1 MTTTIRQQ
9 NERFLEQ
16 ERKEIALSM
25 TPAQIAAEIRQT
37 LKHEFPEWK
46 FSVSTRSFAGGF
58 EINVYLL
65 EGPRKVFTVDTITN
79 ATGYTYPI
87 NGHFEIN
94 QYHPEFMDEYL
105 TPEAVKMMTRVI
117 DIVNRRNWDKS
128 DPQTDYFDVHY
139 YTTIS
144 IGRWDRHYTIK

>member
-25 TPAQIAAEIRQT
+25 THAQIAAEIRQT
-37 LKHEFPEWK
+37 LKVEFPSWK
-46 FSVSTRSFAGGF
+46 FSVRTSKFAGGF
-58 EINVYLL
+58 DVTVCLL
-65 EGPRKVFTVDTITN
+65 EGPREVFAVDTIT
-79 ATGYTYPI
+79 TGTGTWAI
-87 NGHFEIN
+87 DGHMEIN
-94 QYHPEFMDEYL
+94 QYHPEFMDDIL
-105 TPEAVKMMTRVI
+105 TKEATRMMKRVI
-117 DIVNRRNWDKS
+117 KITNRRNWDES
-128 DPQTDYFDVHY
+128 DIQSDYFDVHY